1 MTSEKKLWLKIACG
15 LITVSFIVTSCT
27 YDSRKENEI
36 SPCDIISTVS
46 FQTNIKPILNANCIV
61 CHSAADAAGGLNYE
75 TYSGVSVPAMD
86 GRLVGS
92 IKHLAGFIPM
102 PEFAPKLSDCDI
114 MKIETWVK
122 QGALNN

>member
-1 MTSEKKLWLKIACG
+1 MIAPCN
-15 LITVSFIVTSCT
+15 IT
-27 YDSRKENEI
+27 
-36 SPCDIISTVS
+36 TVS
-46 FQTNIKPILNANCIV
+46 FQVNVKPIIDANCVV
-61 CHSAADAAGGLNYE
+61 CHSAADAAGSLNFE
-75 TYSGVSVPAMD
+75 SYSGVHVPAND